1 MVIEIFSV
9 MIQLVLDYILNFK
22 EPVFEEDGKLVKK
35 VASSQKDEKSES
47 NLENLRVFHPKIN

>member
-47 NLENLRVFHPKIN
+47 NLENLRVFLPTIN